1 MGLVDSFLGMTG
13 MPFNAG
19 TPAPADDFWYQPVG
33 NISAAG
39 MRVTSVQAMRL
50 SVVYACVRL
59 ISFTMASLPLKLF
72 ERVPMT
78 KDDGTVVMTKR
89 IPTNHPITDLLRE
102 PNDWQTAFQFRQ
114 MLWTHVELRGNFY
127 AAIIRGVKS
136 STEQLIP
143 IDPDT
148 VTVLQDSK
156 THRVEYL
163 IQPKDGSPTVTLQQ
177 EDVLH
182 HMGLS
187 LDGLTGLT
195 TISAWAE
202 VVGLGLGLQDYAAR
216 FVANDQKPGGII
228 TTPHTMK
235 PEAKE
240 TFRED
245 WKKTFS
251 GTHRH
256 GTAVLQAGMKYEA
269 LTITN
274 KDAQFL
280 EARKMNR
287 SEVASLFG
295 VQPHKI
301 GDLEK
306 ASFSNIEEQNIDF
319 VVDAVRPRAVALE
332 QSMNRDL
339 IFAKRRFFVE
349 HNLDGLLRGN
359 IATRFAAYSIGV
371 DRGFLLR
378 NEVRTMENLNPLPG
392 LDEPLVPMNMA
403 PVSGNGTRPDSRATM
418 LALAA
423 AQLTTRKEL
432 AAVRKAAD
440 RMNGNKAGQQTE
452 FITFLDDYYGEMPSR
467 LCSRLG
473 MKPEQ
478 AHQYASNRR
487 RMLMEAKQRGFVSD
501 VLIEWE
507 KEDGSDLARIA
518 LERGQ

>member
-1 MGLVDSFLGMTG
+1 MGLVDSFLGMAG

-19 TPAPADDFWYQPVG
+19 TPAPADDFWYEPVG

-39 MRVTSVQAMRL
+39 MRVTSMQAMKL

-59 ISFTMASLPLKLF
+59 ISMTMASLPLKLF
-72 ERVPMT
+72 EWVPKT

-89 IPTNHPITDLLRE
+89 VPTNHPITDLLRQ
-102 PNDWQTAFQFRQ
+102 PNDWQTSFQFRQ
-114 MLWTHVELRGNFY
+114 MLWSHVELRGNFY
-127 AAIIRGVKS
+127 AAIISGVKS
-136 STEQLIP
+136 AREQLIP

-148 VTVLQDSK
+148 VTVVQNSK
-156 THRVEYL
+156 THWVEYL
-163 IQPKDGSPTVTLQQ
+163 IQPKDGSPSVTLPQ
-177 EDVLH
+177 EDVFH

-187 LDGLTGLT
+187 LDGLTGLS

-240 TFRED
+240 TFKED
-245 WKKTFS
+245 WRTSFS
-251 GTHRH
+251 GPGRH
-256 GTAVLQAGMKYEA
+256 GTAVLQGGMKYEA

-295 VQPHKI
+295 IQPHKI

-319 VVDAVRPRAVALE
+319 VVDAIRPRAVALE

-339 IFAKRRFFVE
+339 IIVKRRFFVE

-359 IATRFAAYSIGV
+359 IAARFSAYSIGI
-371 DRGFLLR
+371 DKGFLTR
-378 NEVRTMENLNPLPG
+378 NEIRASENKNPIPG
-392 LDEPLVPMNMA
+392 LDEPVMQLNMA
-403 PVSGNGTRPDSRATM
+403 PVNGNRARADTRATM
-418 LALAA
+418 LAIAA

-440 RMNGNKAGQQTE
+440 RIDGTTGEYKE

-478 AHQYASNRR
+478 AHRYASNRR
-487 RMLMEAKQRGFVSD
+487 RVLMDARNGFVGQ
-501 VLIEWE
+501 VLTEWE
-507 KEDGSDLARIA
+507 KDDGSNLASIA
-518 LERGQ
+518 LENGQ